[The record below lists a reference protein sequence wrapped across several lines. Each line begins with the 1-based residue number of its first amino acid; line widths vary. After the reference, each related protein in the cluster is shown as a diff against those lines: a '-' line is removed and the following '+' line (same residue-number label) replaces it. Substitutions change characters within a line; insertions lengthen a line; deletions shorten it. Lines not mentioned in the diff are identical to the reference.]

1 MSQSPKLRKKW
12 PAKNLVFLRLGLSV
26 LVILQPVILLPY
38 CMYCVQLPKY
48 ITITL
53 HFVTTFNQDSGNHD
67 ISDGNVHITIRN
79 RLFLSV
85 MIMLMRRGFRES
97 GFSILLGWLPC
108 PKPGCCTQTCS
119 LRFYKTKMKLLIL
132 KSWWKVPKTGK
143 DSRYSC
149 WNETPVWKKVGA
161 GD

>member
-1 MSQSPKLRKKW
+1 M
-12 PAKNLVFLRLGLSV
+12 
-26 LVILQPVILLPY
+26 ILQPVILLPY

-79 RLFLSV
+79 QLFLSV

-119 LRFYKTKMKLLIL
+119 FTLVKTNAAIEVDDDLYIIGAVTKNEHFGQRNLLEPSGIF
-132 KSWWKVPKTGK
+132 
-143 DSRYSC
+143 
-149 WNETPVWKKVGA
+149 
-161 GD
+161 

>member
-1 MSQSPKLRKKW
+1 
-12 PAKNLVFLRLGLSV
+12 
-26 LVILQPVILLPY
+26 
-38 CMYCVQLPKY
+38 MYCVQLPKY

-119 LRFYKTKMKLLIL
+119 FTLVKTNAAIEVDDDANNDMMLIKQNFQAHHVFRIGWLLCSKHGCCCTQTCSLSFYETKMKLLIL
-132 KSWWKVPKTGK
+132 IKLMKS
-143 DSRYSC
+143 
-149 WNETPVWKKVGA
+149 A
-161 GD
+161 